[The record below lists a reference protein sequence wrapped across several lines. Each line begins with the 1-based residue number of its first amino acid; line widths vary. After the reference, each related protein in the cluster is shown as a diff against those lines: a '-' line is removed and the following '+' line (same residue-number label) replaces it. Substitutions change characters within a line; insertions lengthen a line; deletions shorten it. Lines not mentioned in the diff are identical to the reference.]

1 MERLERPFHYFFT
14 QNKNNSMSVLLLLN
28 VLQDDSNKD
37 ALDSISLLELMLKG
51 GYMMIPLLILS
62 IIGVYIFAEKLMHIN
77 KAAKTPDKFMEQ
89 IKQLVLSGDIN
100 AAKLLCSQTLT
111 PIARMI
117 EKGIVRIGNPLKNIE
132 VSIENVGKIEV
143 YKLEKNL
150 SLLATISGA
159 APMIGFLGTVTGMIQ
174 AFISIAQEEGVVS
187 PKLLSSGIYEA
198 MITTAAGLFVG
209 ILAYLGYNFLV
220 NKVQK
225 LIHSME
231 YTSID
236 FIDLLQEPQSK

>member
-1 MERLERPFHYFFT
+1 MFGLT
-14 QNKNNSMSVLLLLN
+14 VLGFI
-28 VLQDDSNKD
+28 QD
-37 ALDSISLLELMLKG
+37 APEETIESISLASLLLKG
-51 GYMMIPLLILS
+51 GYMMIPILILS
-62 IIGVYIFAEKLMHIN
+62 IVAVYIFAERVATIN
-77 KAAKTPDKFMEQ
+77 KAAKTPEKFIEQ
-89 IKQLVLSGDIN
+89 IKQLVLDGDIS
-100 AAKLLCSQTLT
+100 AAKLLCSQTAT
-111 PIARMI
+111 PNARMI

-132 VSIENVGKIEV
+132 VSIENVGKIEI
-143 YKLEKNL
+143 YRLEKNL
-150 SLLATISGA
+150 SLLASISGA

-220 NKVQK
+220 ARVEK
-225 LIHSME
+225 LIHTME
-231 YTSID
+231 YTTID